1 MEGLGFIAI
10 VSGAVITLGLY
21 LWTRQRQ
28 ALGPLPA
35 EAEGTPEWELA
46 SHDDAVLV
54 SSEHGQLIY
63 INPRARK
70 WLGAN
75 GGSLSLEYI
84 ARQANPTDNFLELF
98 TGEGQAAFQLGS
110 RWVEAS
116 SHTIPT
122 GQDQRM
128 VVVMRELATNTGH
141 PDALNLSHAI
151 IIINEI
157 GETINASMGVEQV
170 LQALLSIVMRT
181 APADAGEICLWE
193 DSKKFLSPRGWV
205 GDTAYLL
212 ALTEQGGGYRLGEG
226 ISGWIAQYKKPVLVH
241 QAGDGNALSP
251 KIPDFFASY
260 VAVPLSLGDRF
271 IGTFELSSHQ
281 PNRFSQA
288 DLALLQAISKQLAT
302 SIYNAELYHEQ
313 IQRVSDMVSLQE
325 LAQQEA
331 AGSDA
336 APIYKALSERIAQLI
351 GAEFCGFLLY
361 DENREALI
369 PERPFYGM
377 PDHVA
382 QNFVIPVPTDSPQR
396 DIWENQLYWISND
409 VEDEALIAALGLLPL
424 FSVTGITNLA
434 LIPMEVG
441 NQRIGLIQI
450 SGKRTEGGF
459 TSRDVKD
466 MLVLA
471 AQAAIVVENIRLYQR
486 EQRRESELLGLQEI
500 THAIG
505 ALSHEGEFYSDI
517 NERIARLMGLTI
529 CGILLYDDASQQLV
543 IQPPAYG
550 VAAEQA
556 DNYRIVL
563 HPDSVLHRFWEMGD
577 YWYTN
582 QASVETAIFEV
593 GLDDFVEQV
602 GIEKTLIAVL
612 SAGGRRIGVIQVANK
627 TSGEDFTDKDARLL
641 LIFATQTASMIEN
654 ARLYREV
661 QRRVQESESLRKIA
675 EHAGSILTSEDS
687 FTPILS
693 EIAALLSSPLIYI
706 NVLDQ
711 QTGSLTTYPRWVFG
725 TELHEPLVQDIF
737 SKGFENSVAVSQRP
751 FLTNDVIADSRVLEG
766 YRHIARRVGVRR
778 SVIVPLIIGDRSL
791 GELVIANRNSD
802 YTEADVETLE
812 SVASQ
817 IATTIERL
825 NLYQS
830 AGQNLNR
837 RLQELDA
844 ISNVSNELTQRLD
857 LDPVLDVIRH
867 EAARAAYA
875 DGSTIVLL
883 QPHSTWSQPDQPEIE
898 RRLGDDTGAGRGLAD
913 IEREAILRGAE
924 SVLVS
929 DYLNNAM
936 EAPASNIR
944 SGVAAA
950 FLFEDEVVGVIH
962 LHHSRPNNF
971 DERAAVFLLTLAA
984 KASLGYGNYRRYREQ
999 IERSNRLRRRVEQ
1012 LNSIFELGQMLH
1024 TNVDQVTLLE
1034 AIAHSI
1040 QHSVG
1045 FDTIVIS
1052 LIDEDAHL
1060 LRRVAQAGQ
1069 PLDVFEE
1076 SKVHTIEL
1084 DELENLLSG
1093 VERISESYFFPVE
1106 MTRQFSNHLRNGLS
1120 TRFEGNRILPQ
1131 TEDFR
1136 NWHDGDM
1143 LLVPLL
1149 GAGGNLLGI
1158 MSLDRPQ
1165 DDLRPERS
1173 AVEVLEIFGHQA
1185 ASTIENMRLYLASLQ
1200 TVEQEARLNDMMEA
1214 ITKTLDIG
1222 EITQAIATN
1231 LLLIAP
1237 FNRMTLAL
1245 QSTQETGFDIIHI
1258 VIQEEG
1264 GLDIRQEHRMQ
1275 IDETVLAKA
1284 HSSGH
1289 DALYYT
1295 EDTANTTYEDLLT
1308 WQEQG
1313 EATSLIVPLQAGG
1326 NSLGALHMGSD
1337 ADHDANFS
1345 EFRSLIRR
1353 VANLSAVAIQ
1363 NARLFQRTLNLQYF
1377 NESVVASIGQGIVV
1391 LDQSG
1396 RIRSI
1401 NRYMQERYGWDAG
1414 EALQRDLFAYTP
1426 QLVSILKNDVVRVLS
1441 TGEPREKLNQS
1452 LTYAAKSGTFINN
1465 FYVYPL
1471 GSTDAIQGAVLL
1483 IEDVTERARLEH
1495 DIEARANQLA
1505 VLTEVS
1511 SRITASLNREDVID
1525 LAVEEIERVIP
1536 YDTMTLWSRSGDT
1549 LILEGFQGFDEHI
1562 VIIEDENARIPI
1574 ATHSRI
1580 RQVMETRSV
1589 FAISNLEGRDPLPG
1603 EKEHK
1608 SWMGIPLVN
1617 QHNVVGMIA
1626 LAKTEPRFYDDIQAQ
1641 QAGFAFANQV
1651 AVALANADL
1660 FTEAEY
1666 RTERL
1671 SLLNR
1676 VSVALAQSLDSEN
1689 ILEIALREIAQ
1700 TLNIPQ
1706 ARAIIFERDQHLGR
1720 VIVQFPRGDAPPDE
1734 VINLLESQVAT
1745 YIRRTA
1751 KPLIYENIADLPD
1764 DDPIKQELV
1773 PRGVV
1778 TYGLIPMTV
1787 GGQVIGA
1794 FELETPFGIRRF
1806 NEEQIEL
1813 GQIIANQAAIAVQNT
1828 NLLEQTLVRS
1838 HELETLLEAAQATSL
1853 TLNLDDV
1860 YRSVASLMLQA
1871 LMMDDC
1877 SIMLWDNVE
1886 NVLTVEIDKP
1896 RNPEQVKDI
1905 AKQYNLRE
1913 NPVRLRAMESR
1924 EILILQANAPTIDR
1938 AELALLTERG
1948 NVLHAL
1954 VPLVVRD
1961 QAIGL
1966 VQLGTNNPNQSFGYQ
1981 ESRLAQALSSQ
1992 AAIAIQNARLSTET
2006 AALVEESF
2014 IINNLSQA
2022 ISSTLEMD
2030 DMITIIREQIPRV
2043 TDADELYLALYDNE
2057 SQQINFP
2064 LAVAQG
2070 KEFDIESRILN
2081 TDEVSFIIR
2090 HRRSLTLGGGNWDAN
2105 EMRRN
2110 LGIANGEGQ
2119 VKSYL
2124 GVPIV
2129 AGDQVMGVLAVR
2141 DSQRNRTF
2149 GINDERLLMTVGT
2162 QLGAAIQNARL
2173 FKQIRSF
2180 ADELHLR
2187 VQERTAELQK
2197 ERDRIDTLYHIT
2209 SDLARTLDL
2218 DRVLARALEMVVK
2231 AVNADDGTVM
2241 LIDPMTDQLV
2251 VRTTLHG
2258 DPKQYMVKPH
2268 PAQKLAEWLIGN
2280 DSYMVVD
2287 DLQEQPYW
2295 DADDV
2300 EAQAWRS
2307 ALVVQLETNDDV
2319 QGVIVLL
2326 SRKSGVF
2333 TESQI
2338 KLVVAAANQIASS
2351 MSNAELYH
2359 LIRDQAER
2367 LGVLL
2372 RAEQEEAE
2380 KNTAILDSIADGV
2393 MLADAEGV
2401 VVLFNPAAQRILDLP
2416 RDHVLGQTLQRLT
2429 GVFGASAN
2437 KWSNTIIE
2445 WQRDP
2450 EQHPEGSF
2458 LEERLKLGKR
2468 VVSVH
2473 LSPVF
2478 TAERFL
2484 GTVSVFRDITKEVEV
2499 DLIKSQFVSN
2509 VSHELRTPMTSIK
2522 GFADLLLMGVAGE
2535 IPEAQ
2540 KSFLSKIKTNADR
2553 LSHLVDDLL
2562 NISKI
2567 DAGER
2572 LNLDLVD
2579 IANILTPLV
2588 TGLQNRVENENKQ
2601 LAVTLEIE
2609 PQLPPVMVDPHK
2621 LTQIMTNLIDNAFN
2635 YTYAGGKIGVK
2646 AQSQGDEMLISVSDT
2661 GIGIPA
2667 EFQPRIWERFERYED
2682 HALVMDVAGTGLG
2695 LPIVKQLVEMHHGTV
2710 WFESEQGKGTTF
2722 FVSLPFEQPEYEGIK

>member
-1 MEGLGFIAI
+1 
-10 VSGAVITLGLY
+10 
-21 LWTRQRQ
+21 
-28 ALGPLPA
+28 
-35 EAEGTPEWELA
+35 
-46 SHDDAVLV
+46 
-54 SSEHGQLIY
+54 
-63 INPRARK
+63 
-70 WLGAN
+70 
-75 GGSLSLEYI
+75 
-84 ARQANPTDNFLELF
+84 
-98 TGEGQAAFQLGS
+98 
-110 RWVEAS
+110 
-116 SHTIPT
+116 
-122 GQDQRM
+122 
-128 VVVMRELATNTGH
+128 
-141 PDALNLSHAI
+141 
-151 IIINEI
+151 
-157 GETINASMGVEQV
+157 
-170 LQALLSIVMRT
+170 
-181 APADAGEICLWE
+181 
-193 DSKKFLSPRGWV
+193 
-205 GDTAYLL
+205 
-212 ALTEQGGGYRLGEG
+212 
-226 ISGWIAQYKKPVLVH
+226 
-241 QAGDGNALSP
+241 
-251 KIPDFFASY
+251 
-260 VAVPLSLGDRF
+260 
-271 IGTFELSSHQ
+271 
-281 PNRFSQA
+281 
-288 DLALLQAISKQLAT
+288 
-302 SIYNAELYHEQ
+302 
-313 IQRVSDMVSLQE
+313 
-325 LAQQEA
+325 
-331 AGSDA
+331 
-336 APIYKALSERIAQLI
+336 
-351 GAEFCGFLLY
+351 
-361 DENREALI
+361 
-369 PERPFYGM
+369 
-377 PDHVA
+377 
-382 QNFVIPVPTDSPQR
+382 
-396 DIWENQLYWISND
+396 
-409 VEDEALIAALGLLPL
+409 
-424 FSVTGITNLA
+424 
-434 LIPMEVG
+434 
-441 NQRIGLIQI
+441 
-450 SGKRTEGGF
+450 
-459 TSRDVKD
+459 
-466 MLVLA
+466 
-471 AQAAIVVENIRLYQR
+471 
-486 EQRRESELLGLQEI
+486 
-500 THAIG
+500 
-505 ALSHEGEFYSDI
+505 
-517 NERIARLMGLTI
+517 
-529 CGILLYDDASQQLV
+529 
-543 IQPPAYG
+543 
-550 VAAEQA
+550 
-556 DNYRIVL
+556 
-563 HPDSVLHRFWEMGD
+563 
-577 YWYTN
+577 
-582 QASVETAIFEV
+582 
-593 GLDDFVEQV
+593 
-602 GIEKTLIAVL
+602 
-612 SAGGRRIGVIQVANK
+612 
-627 TSGEDFTDKDARLL
+627 
-641 LIFATQTASMIEN
+641 
-654 ARLYREV
+654 
-661 QRRVQESESLRKIA
+661 
-675 EHAGSILTSEDS
+675 
-687 FTPILS
+687 
-693 EIAALLSSPLIYI
+693 
-706 NVLDQ
+706 VLDQ
-711 QTGSLTTYPRWVFG
+711 QTGSLITYPRWVYG
-725 TELHEPLVQDIF
+725 AELHEPMVQDIF
-737 SKGFENSVAVSQRP
+737 GKGFENSVAVSQRP
-751 FLTNDVIADSRVLEG
+751 FITNDVIADSRVLES
-766 YRHIARRVGVRR
+766 YRYIARRVGIRR
-778 SVIVPLIIGDRSL
+778 SAIVPLIIGDRCL
-791 GELVIANRNSD
+791 GELGIANRSDD
-802 YTEADVETLE
+802 YTTTDIDTLE
-812 SVASQ
+812 GVASQ

-867 EAARAAYA
+867 EAARAASA

-883 QPHSTWSQPDQPEIE
+883 RPHATWAQPNQPEIQ
-898 RRLGDDTGAGRGLAD
+898 RRLGDQTVVGRGLAD

-929 DYLNNAM
+929 DYLNNAL
-936 EAPASNIR
+936 EAPSPSVR
-944 SGVAAA
+944 SGVAVA

-962 LHHSRPNNF
+962 LHHTRPNNF

-984 KASLGYGNYRRYREQ
+984 KATLGYGNYHRYREQ

-1024 TNVDQVTLLE
+1024 TNVDQVTMLE

-1045 FDTIVIS
+1045 YDTIVVS
-1052 LIDEDAHL
+1052 LIDEDAGL

-1069 PLDVFEE
+1069 PLDVFEH
-1076 SKVHTIEL
+1076 SKQHTIEL
-1084 DELENLLSG
+1084 EALQDLLSG
-1093 VERISESYFFPVE
+1093 VEQISESYFFPVE
-1106 MTRQFSNHLRNGLS
+1106 VVRQFPEAMRQGLG
-1120 TRFEGNRILPQ
+1120 TQYDGNRIMAQ

-1136 NWHDGDM
+1136 KWHDGDL

-1165 DDLRPERS
+1165 DDMRPERS
-1173 AVEVLEIFGHQA
+1173 VVEVLEIFGHQA
-1185 ASTIENMRLYLASLQ
+1185 ASTIENMRLYLVSLQ
-1200 TVEQEARLNDMMEA
+1200 NVEQEARLNDMMEA
-1214 ITKTLDIG
+1214 ITQTLDIG
-1222 EITQAIATN
+1222 EVTQAIATN
-1231 LLLIAP
+1231 VLLIAP

-1245 QSTQETGFDIIHI
+1245 QSAQEVGFDITHI
-1258 VIQEEG
+1258 VIRDEG

-1284 HSSGH
+1284 HTSGH
-1289 DALYYT
+1289 DSLYYV
-1295 EDTANTTYEDLLT
+1295 EDIASTSYEDLLT
-1308 WQEQG
+1308 WHEQG
-1313 EATSLIVPLQAGG
+1313 EATTLVMPLQAGG
-1326 NSLGALHMGSD
+1326 NSLGALHLGSD
-1337 ADHDANFS
+1337 IHHDTNFT
-1345 EFRSLIRR
+1345 EYRNLIRR
-1353 VANLSAVAIQ
+1353 VANLSSVAIQ
-1363 NARLFQRTLNLQYF
+1363 NARLFQRALGLQYF

-1401 NRYMQERYGWDAG
+1401 NRYMEQRYGWEAD
-1414 EALQRDLFAYTP
+1414 EALQHDLFAYNP
-1426 QLVSILKNDVVRVLS
+1426 QLIGILKNDVVQVLT
-1441 TGEPREKLNQS
+1441 TGEPREKINQS
-1452 LTYAAKSGTFINN
+1452 VQYDDQGEFINN

-1471 GSTDAIQGAVLL
+1471 GGTDAVQGAVLL
-1483 IEDVTERARLEH
+1483 IEDVTERARLEQ

-1525 LAVEEIERVIP
+1525 LAVEEIARVIP

-1549 LILEGFQGFDEHI
+1549 LILEGFRGFEDHVVIIDDEHASVSI
-1562 VIIEDENARIPI
+1562 NTHDRIK
-1574 ATHSRI
+1574 
-1580 RQVMETRSV
+1580 QVLETRHV

-1603 EKEHK
+1603 EFGYK

-1626 LAKTEPRFYDDIQAQ
+1626 LTKAEPRFYDDLQAQ

-1660 FTEAEY
+1660 YTEAEY

-1706 ARAIIFERDQHLGR
+1706 ARAIIFERDNHLGR
-1720 VIVQFPRGDAPPDE
+1720 VIVQYPRGDAPPDE
-1734 VINLLESQVAT
+1734 VINLLESTAAK

-1751 KPLIYENIADLPD
+1751 KPLIYEDVDEMAE
-1764 DDPIKQELV
+1764 DDPIKQELL
-1773 PRGVV
+1773 PRGVK

-1813 GQIIANQAAIAVQNT
+1813 GQIIANQAGIAVQNT

-1871 LMMDDC
+1871 LSMDDC

-1896 RNPEQVKDI
+1896 RI
-1905 AKQYNLRE
+1905 ARQTQTAPVPYNLRE
-1913 NPVRLRAMESR
+1913 YPVRLRAMENR
-1924 EILILQANAPTIDR
+1924 DIVVLQANAPTIER
-1938 AELALLTERG
+1938 SEQGVLTERG
-1948 NVLHAL
+1948 NVLHVL
-1954 VPLVVRD
+1954 IPLIVRD

-1966 VQLGTNNPNQSFGYQ
+1966 IQVGTNNPNHTFGYQ

-2030 DMITIIREQIPRV
+2030 DMVAIIREQIPRV
-2043 TDADELYLALYDNE
+2043 TDADELYLALYDSE
-2057 SQQINFP
+2057 TEQITFP
-2064 LAVAQG
+2064 LSVSQG
-2070 KEFDIESRILN
+2070 KDHTILPRRLN

-2090 HRRSLTLGGGNWDAN
+2090 HRRSLTLGGGNWDAS

-2110 LGIANGEGQ
+2110 LGITNGEGD

-2124 GVPIV
+2124 GVPVV

-2162 QLGAAIQNARL
+2162 QLGAAVQNARL

-2231 AVNADDGTVM
+2231 AVNADDGAVL
-2241 LIDPMTDQLV
+2241 LIDPMTDQLFP
-2251 VRTTLHG
+2251 RTTLHG
-2258 DPKQYMVKPH
+2258 ETIRYPAKPH
-2268 PAQKLAEWLIGN
+2268 PAQKLAEWLIEN
-2280 DSYMVVD
+2280 DSFVVVD
-2287 DLQEQPYW
+2287 NLLEQPYW
-2295 DADDV
+2295 DASDE
-2300 EAQAWRS
+2300 EAKEWRS
-2307 ALVVQLETNDDV
+2307 ALAVQLETNDDV

-2326 SRKSGVF
+2326 SRTTGVF

-2338 KLVVAAANQIASS
+2338 KLVIAAANQIASS

-2401 VVLFNPAAQRILDLP
+2401 IVLFNPAAQRILDLP
-2416 RDHVLGQTLQRLT
+2416 RDHVLGQTLPRLT
-2429 GVFGASAN
+2429 GLFGASAS
-2437 KWSNTIIE
+2437 KWANTIIE
-2445 WQRDP
+2445 WQDNP

-2458 LEERLKLGKR
+2458 LEERLNLGKR

-2473 LSPVF
+2473 LSPVH
-2478 TAERFL
+2478 TADRFL

-2499 DLIKSQFVSN
+2499 DQIKSQFVSN

-2579 IANILTPLV
+2579 IKDILTPIM
-2588 TGLQNRVENENKQ
+2588 TSLQSRIEHENKQ
-2601 LAVTLEIE
+2601 LTVELEID
-2609 PQLPPVMVDPHK
+2609 PQLPPVMIDPHK

-2635 YTYAGGKIGVK
+2635 YTYAGGKIGIKV
-2646 AQSQGDEMLISVSDT
+2646 QRQDNTLLVSVSDT
-2661 GIGIPA
+2661 GIGIPP
-2667 EFQPRIWERFERYED
+2667 EFRSRIWERFERYED
-2682 HALVMDVAGTGLG
+2682 HVLVMDVAGTGLG
-2695 LPIVKQLVEMHHGTV
+2695 LPIVKQLVEMHHGKV
-2710 WFESEQGKGTTF
+2710 WFESETGKGTTF
-2722 FVSLPFEQPEYEGIK
+2722 FVTLPFEQPEQNGVDK

>member
-10 VSGAVITLGLY
+10 VSGAVILVGLF
-21 LWTRQRQ
+21 LWVRQRQ
-28 ALGPLPA
+28 SLGVLPV
-35 EAEGTPEWELA
+35 ETENTPEWELA

-63 INPRARK
+63 VNPRARK
-70 WLGAN
+70 WLGMN
-75 GGSLSLEYI
+75 GGNPNLEYI
-84 ARQANPTDNFLELF
+84 ARMANPADNFLELF
-98 TGEGQAAFQLGS
+98 TGEGQAAFQLGT

-116 SHTIPT
+116 SHNIPT
-122 GQDQRM
+122 GNDQRM

-141 PDALNLSHAI
+141 SDALNLSEAI
-151 IIINEI
+151 VIINEI
-157 GETINASMGVEQV
+157 GETVNASMGVEQV
-170 LQALLSIVMRT
+170 LQALLSIVMRA

-193 DSKKFLSPRGWV
+193 TSRQFLTPRGWV
-205 GDTAYLL
+205 GDTGYLL
-212 ALTEQGGGYRLGEG
+212 SLTEQGGGYRIGEG
-226 ISGWIAQYKKPVLVH
+226 ISGWIARYKKPVLVPH
-241 QAGDGNALSP
+241 VGDHNAIAPKLSGH
-251 KIPDFFASY
+251 FVSY
-260 VAVPLSLGDRF
+260 VAVPLILGERF
-271 IGTFELSSHQ
+271 IGTFELASQESG
-281 PNRFSQA
+281 RFTQA
-288 DLALLQAISKQLAT
+288 DLALLQAISKQIAT
-302 SIYNAELYHEQ
+302 SIYNAELYHDQ
-313 IQRVSDMVSLQE
+313 IQRASDMVSLQE
-325 LAQQEA
+325 LAQQESM
-331 AGSDA
+331 GSDA
-336 APIYKALSERIAQLI
+336 VPIYRALSERIAQLI

-361 DENREALI
+361 DENRETLI
-369 PERPFYGM
+369 PALPFYGM
-377 PDHVA
+377 DDHVA
-382 QNFVIPVPTDSPQR
+382 QSFVIPVPSDSPQR
-396 DIWENQLYWISND
+396 DIWENQLYWVSND
-409 VEDEALIAALGLLPL
+409 VEDEALVAALGLLPL

-434 LIPMEVG
+434 LVPMEVG
-441 NQRIGLIQI
+441 NQRIGMIQI

-486 EQRRESELLGLQEI
+486 ERRRESELMGLQEI

-505 ALSHEGEFYSDI
+505 ALSHEGEFYSNI
-517 NERIARLMGLTI
+517 NDRIAHLMGLNI
-529 CGILLYDDASQQLV
+529 CGILLFDKDASQLV
-543 IQPPAYG
+543 IQPPVYG
-550 VAAEQA
+550 LPVERVAQ
-556 DNYRIVL
+556 YRIIL
-563 HPDSVLHRFWEMGD
+563 HPGSVLGEFWQTGD

-582 QASVETAIFEV
+582 HASTEAAIFEV

-602 GIEKTLIAVL
+602 GVEKTLLAIL

-627 TSGEDFTDKDARLL
+627 ISGEDFEDKDARLL
-641 LIFATQTASMIEN
+641 LIFATQVASMIEN

-661 QRRVQESESLRKIA
+661 QRRVQEAEGLRKIA
-675 EHAGSILTSEDS
+675 EHAGSVLTTDDS
-687 FTPILS
+687 FAPILS
-693 EIAALLSSPLIYI
+693 EIASLVESPLVFI
-706 NVLDQ
+706 NVLDH
-711 QTGSLTTYPRWVFG
+711 QTGSLVTYPRWVYG
-725 TELHEPLVQDIF
+725 VELHEPLVQDIF
-737 SKGFENSVAVSQRP
+737 AKGFDYSVAVSQNP
-751 FLTNDVIADSRVLEG
+751 FITNDVIADSRVIES
-766 YRHIARRVGVRR
+766 YRYIARRIGVRR
-778 SVIVPLIIGDRSL
+778 SVIVPLIVGDRSL
-791 GELVIANRNSD
+791 GELGIANRDYD
-802 YTEADVETLE
+802 YTEADIETLE
-812 SVASQ
+812 GVASQ

-867 EAARAAYA
+867 EAARATQA

-883 QPHSTWSQPDQPEIE
+883 RPRASWSQPDQPEIE
-898 RRLGDDTGAGRGLAD
+898 RRLGDETVSRGLAD
-913 IEREAILRGAE
+913 IEREAILVGAE
-924 SVLVS
+924 AVLVS
-929 DYLNNAM
+929 DYLNNPM
-936 EAPASNIR
+936 ESPSSTIR
-944 SGVAAA
+944 SGAAAA
-950 FLFEDEVVGVIH
+950 FLFEDDVVGVIH
-962 LHHSRPNNF
+962 LHHTRPNTF
-971 DERAAVFLLTLAA
+971 DERASVFLMALAV
-984 KASLGYGNYRRYREQ
+984 KASLGYGNYRRYTEQ
-999 IERSNRLRRRVEQ
+999 IERSDRLRRRVEQ

-1052 LIDEDAHL
+1052 LVDEGARL

-1069 PLDVFEE
+1069 PLDVFEH
-1076 SKVHTIEL
+1076 SKDHIIGL
-1084 DELENLLSG
+1084 DELEDLLAG
-1093 VERISESYFFPVE
+1093 VEKISESFFFPVE
-1106 MTRQFSNHLRNGLS
+1106 AVRHFPARIRDGLS
-1120 TRFEGNRILPQ
+1120 TQYEGNRTLPQ
-1131 TEDFR
+1131 TDDFR
-1136 NWHDGDM
+1136 KWHDGDM

-1158 MSLDRPQ
+1158 MSLDRPHGDQ
-1165 DDLRPERS
+1165 RPERS
-1173 AVEVLEIFGHQA
+1173 AVEVLEIFAHQA

-1200 TVEQEARLNDMMEA
+1200 NVEQEARLNDMMEA
-1214 ITKTLDIG
+1214 ITRTLDIS
-1222 EITQAIATN
+1222 EVTQAIATN
-1231 LLLIAP
+1231 VLLIVP

-1245 QSTQETGFDIIHI
+1245 EDAQGNGFDINRIT
-1258 VIQEEG
+1258 VFEEG
-1264 GLDIRQEHRMQ
+1264 GLDIRQEHRSQ
-1275 IDETVLAKA
+1275 IDQTSLAKA
-1284 HSSGH
+1284 HISGQ
-1289 DALYYT
+1289 DALYYA
-1295 EDTANTTYEDLLT
+1295 EDTADTAYDDLKG
-1308 WQEQG
+1308 WRDQG
-1313 EATSLIVPLQAGG
+1313 EQTTLVVPLQAGG
-1326 NSLGALHMGSD
+1326 NSLGALHLGSD
-1337 ADHDANFS
+1337 QRQDEYFK
-1345 EFRSLIRR
+1345 EYRSLVRR
-1353 VANLSAVAIQ
+1353 VASLSAVAIQ

-1391 LDQSG
+1391 LDPSG
-1396 RIRSI
+1396 RIRSV
-1401 NRYMQERYGWDAG
+1401 NRYMQERYHWNSGD
-1414 EALQRDLFAYTP
+1414 ALQNDLFRYSP
-1426 QLVSILKNDVVRVLS
+1426 QLVGILKDDVLHVLS
-1441 TGEPREKLNQS
+1441 TGEPREKLNQ
-1452 LTYAAKSGTFINN
+1452 LVVYEGVGEFIDN
-1465 FYVYPL
+1465 FYIYPL
-1471 GSTDAIQGAVLL
+1471 GGADAIQGAVLL
-1483 IEDVTERARLEH
+1483 IEDVTERSRLEH

-1505 VLTEVS
+1505 ALTEVS

-1525 LAVEEIERVIP
+1525 LAVEEIGRVLS
-1536 YDTMTLWSRSGDT
+1536 YDTMTLWSRSGDN
-1549 LILEGFQGFDEHI
+1549 LVLEGFKGFNEQTATA
-1562 VIIEDENARIPI
+1562 EDERVRIPV
-1574 ATHSRI
+1574 ASHDRLKK
-1580 RQVMETRSV
+1580 VMETRNV

-1617 QHNVVGMIA
+1617 QYNVVGMIA
-1626 LAKTEPRFYDDIQAQ
+1626 LTKAEPSFYDDIQAQ

-1660 FTEAEY
+1660 YTEAEY

-1676 VSVALAQSLDSEN
+1676 VSVSLAQSLDSEN

-1706 ARAIIFERDQHLGR
+1706 ARAIIFERDHHLGR
-1720 VIVQFPRGDAPPDE
+1720 VIVQFPRGDAPPSE
-1734 VINLLESQVAT
+1734 VINLLESAAAR

-1751 KPLIYENIADLPD
+1751 KSLIYENIAELPED
-1764 DDPIKQELV
+1764 DVIKQELT
-1773 PRGVV
+1773 PRGII

-1794 FELETPFGIRRF
+1794 FELETNVGFRRF

-1853 TLNLDDV
+1853 SLNLEDV
-1860 YRSVASLMLQA
+1860 YHSVAALIQQA
-1871 LMMDDC
+1871 LNMDDC

-1886 NVLTVEIDKP
+1886 NVLTVETDQP
-1896 RNPEQVKDI
+1896 RNPEQVSNLPV
-1905 AKQYNLRE
+1905 QYNLRE
-1913 NPVRLRAMESR
+1913 YPARLRTMENR
-1924 EILILQANAPTIDR
+1924 EILAVQAGDNGGDAKEQ
-1938 AELALLTERG
+1938 AVLAERG
-1948 NVLHAL
+1948 NRLQAL
-1954 VPLVVRD
+1954 IPLIVHD
-1961 QAIGL
+1961 QSIGL
-1966 VQLGTNNPNQSFGYQ
+1966 IQVGTNDPGRSFGYQ
-1981 ESRLAQALSSQ
+1981 ESRIAQALSAQ

-2030 DMITIIREQIPRV
+2030 KMIAIIREQIPRV
-2043 TDADELYLALYDNE
+2043 TDADELYLALYDGE
-2057 SQQINFP
+2057 TEHITFP
-2064 LAVAQG
+2064 LAVADG
-2070 KEFDIESRILN
+2070 KTYEISPRELN

-2110 LGIANGEGQ
+2110 LGITNGEGD

-2124 GVPIV
+2124 GVPVV
-2129 AGDQVMGVLAVR
+2129 AGDQVMGVLALR
-2141 DSQRNRTF
+2141 DSHRNRTF
-2149 GINDERLLMTVGT
+2149 GMNDERLLTTVGT

-2173 FKQIRSF
+2173 FRQISSF

-2218 DRVLARALEMVVK
+2218 DRVLARALEMVAQ

-2241 LIDPMTDQLV
+2241 LIDPMTDQLFP
-2251 VRTTLHG
+2251 RTTLHG
-2258 DPKQYMVKPH
+2258 DAKQYLRKLH
-2268 PAQKLAEWLIGN
+2268 PAQKLAEWLIEN
-2280 DSYMVVD
+2280 DNYVVVD
-2287 DLQEQPYW
+2287 DLHQKPYW
-2295 DADDV
+2295 DESDPD
-2300 EAQAWRS
+2300 AQQYRS
-2307 ALVVQLETNDDV
+2307 ALAVQLETNDDV

-2326 SRKSGVF
+2326 SSTSGVF

-2367 LGVLL
+2367 LGTLL

-2393 MLADAEGV
+2393 MLADSDGV
-2401 VVLFNPAAQRILDLP
+2401 IVLFNPAAQRILDLP
-2416 RDHVLGQTLQRLT
+2416 RDHALGQTLQRLT
-2429 GVFGASAN
+2429 GLFGSSAN
-2437 KWSNTIIE
+2437 IWANTINA
-2445 WQRDP
+2445 WQNNP
-2450 EQHPEGSF
+2450 QQHPEGSF
-2458 LEERLKLGKR
+2458 LEERLELGKK

-2473 LSPVF
+2473 LSPVHN
-2478 TAERFL
+2478 AGRFL

-2499 DLIKSQFVSN
+2499 DQIKSQFVSN

-2522 GFADLLLMGVAGE
+2522 GFADLLLMGVAGD

-2540 KSFLSKIKTNADR
+2540 KSFLVKIKTNADR

-2572 LNLDLVD
+2572 LNLDLID
-2579 IANILTPLV
+2579 IEDVLNPVLA
-2588 TGLQNRVENENKQ
+2588 GLRNRVEHEDKP
-2601 LAVTLEIE
+2601 LDVTMEIE
-2609 PQLPPVMVDPHK
+2609 PQLAPLQVDTHK
-2621 LTQIMTNLIDNAFN
+2621 LTQILTNLTDNAFN
-2635 YTYAGGKIGVK
+2635 YTYAGGKIAIK
-2646 AQSQGDEMLISVSDT
+2646 AWSEDDNVIISIADT
-2661 GIGIPA
+2661 GIGIPP
-2667 EFQPRIWERFERYED
+2667 EFRPRIWERFERFED

-2695 LPIVKQLVEMHHGTV
+2695 LPIVKQLVEMHHGEV

-2722 FVSLPFEQPEYEGIK
+2722 FIRLPFEQPAQEAIEY